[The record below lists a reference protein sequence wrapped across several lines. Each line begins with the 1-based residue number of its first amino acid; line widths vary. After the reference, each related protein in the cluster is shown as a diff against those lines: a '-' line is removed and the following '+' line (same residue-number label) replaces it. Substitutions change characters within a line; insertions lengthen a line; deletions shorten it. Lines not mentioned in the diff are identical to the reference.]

1 VNWSAGTPGPSL
13 TSLAT
18 VASTGFHWKR
28 RMIDYEELE
37 KRLKSAIPLVLLNLI
52 LDTQRDPQ
60 S

>member
-1 VNWSAGTPGPSL
+1 MNWSAGTPGPSL

-18 VASTGFHWKR
+18 VAPTGFHWKR

>member
-1 VNWSAGTPGPSL
+1 
-13 TSLAT
+13 
-18 VASTGFHWKR
+18 
-28 RMIDYEELE
+28 MIDYEELE